1 MEFDI
6 DSGIFIGFLIA
17 TIILG
22 LASSHGI
29 RNIKEYAVGNR
40 DFSTAT
46 IVATL
51 VATWVSGSFFYNII
65 SEGYSKGLYSM
76 WSDIGDPIC
85 LLLIGMIFA
94 VRMGEFL
101 GKLSIAEAMG
111 DLFGQ
116 KVRIIT
122 AIAGFIGITGKIAIQ
137 LKLAGLLFSY
147 VLDIS
152 SGYGTIIAAFIIT
165 LYSSLGGI
173 KSVTFTDIIQ
183 FLTFIVVIPVIAYA
197 LLNSIDNTNII
208 INTLTTHPVFD
219 YKEVFN
225 FSNALSLD
233 KLFVFLYF
241 ITPAFNPA
249 IFQRIAMA
257 KDIIQVR
264 KSFVISAVICFLLLL
279 ILDWITILTLSINP
293 FLNPDEVVKEIIFSQ
308 AYLGLKGMA
317 IIGIMAMIM
326 STVDSFINSTAVLVV
341 HDFLKPLKIEF
352 NRNEL
357 LSARIISIVIGL
369 VSLLLSLRQG
379 NFLTLM
385 IMTSSLYM
393 PIVTVPF
400 IMAIFGFRSSGKS
413 VILGMVAGLSTVLVW
428 DYVLKIKIANSIPFA
443 MLSNLVMLM
452 GSHYLLKQP
461 GGWIG
466 IKDKSGLIQ
475 VRKERRRRLRQLW
488 SDIKSFNLI
497 EVYKNNYPQGDG
509 LISIL
514 GFYVMLSVFATTNL
528 LPEEYR
534 LQHLDILNVLYPIAV
549 SSSAILISYPLWLWN
564 WKESRFVGVFWNLI
578 MFWVL
583 ICFTFLTVL
592 IGGFSEVQLMVFM
605 MNVVIISSLGKWQW
619 SLFNFV
625 SGIVLVTVFYN
636 NYYPGNLDN
645 VEFASSQFKIFYL
658 LLLLI
663 STLILFLKPK
673 QEHQELTEEKNEHL
687 SGRINMYKEQTRE
700 AEALKGRFIRN
711 ITHEYHAPM
720 TGISSMAQVLVQDYD
735 KLNDEQRK
743 VAAKTILDSSLRLEV
758 FDSNIS
764 SLSKLNKPSY
774 DLKLVETDFSQLV
787 EDRVTLCRKLYENEE
802 ESTIHWQE
810 GPETS
815 RRNWQLDIEEGIIL
829 NIDKYYLS
837 QAIDNLIINSINYAK
852 SGTIAISIKRD
863 NDNETIIFSIS
874 DEGIGIPPDELDEV
888 FEEFTVS
895 SRTESFAGGRGVGLA
910 VCKKVIE
917 VHGGTIKAESKRMGT
932 TIWFTLPKAIKNG

>member
-1 MEFDI
+1 
-6 DSGIFIGFLIA
+6 
-17 TIILG
+17 
-22 LASSHGI
+22 
-29 RNIKEYAVGNR
+29 
-40 DFSTAT
+40 
-46 IVATL
+46 
-51 VATWVSGSFFYNII
+51 
-65 SEGYSKGLYSM
+65 
-76 WSDIGDPIC
+76 
-85 LLLIGMIFA
+85 
-94 VRMGEFL
+94 
-101 GKLSIAEAMG
+101 
-111 DLFGQ
+111 
-116 KVRIIT
+116 
-122 AIAGFIGITGKIAIQ
+122 
-137 LKLAGLLFSY
+137 
-147 VLDIS
+147 
-152 SGYGTIIAAFIIT
+152 
-165 LYSSLGGI
+165 
-173 KSVTFTDIIQ
+173 
-183 FLTFIVVIPVIAYA
+183 
-197 LLNSIDNTNII
+197 
-208 INTLTTHPVFD
+208 
-219 YKEVFN
+219 
-225 FSNALSLD
+225 
-233 KLFVFLYF
+233 
-241 ITPAFNPA
+241 
-249 IFQRIAMA
+249 
-257 KDIIQVR
+257 
-264 KSFVISAVICFLLLL
+264 
-279 ILDWITILTLSINP
+279 
-293 FLNPDEVVKEIIFSQ
+293 
-308 AYLGLKGMA
+308 
-317 IIGIMAMIM
+317 
-326 STVDSFINSTAVLVV
+326 
-341 HDFLKPLKIEF
+341 
-352 NRNEL
+352 
-357 LSARIISIVIGL
+357 
-369 VSLLLSLRQG
+369 
-379 NFLTLM
+379 M

-443 MLSNLVMLM
+443 MLSNLVVLM
-452 GSHYLLKQP
+452 GSHYLLRQP

-466 IKDKSGLIQ
+466 IKDESGLIQ
-475 VRKERRRRLRQLW
+475 VRKERRKRLQQLW

-534 LQHLDILNVLYPIAV
+534 LQHLDILDVLYPIAV

-564 WKESRFVGVFWNLI
+564 WKESKFVGIFWNLI

-592 IGGFSEVQLMVFM
+592 VGGFSEVQLMVFM

-764 SLSKLNKPSY
+764 SLSKLNTPSY
-774 DLKLVETDFSQLV
+774 DLKLAETDFSQLV

-802 ESTIHWQE
+802 ESTIYWQE
-810 GPETS
+810 GPET
-815 RRNWQLDIEEGIIL
+815 RTRNWQLDIEEGIIL

-852 SGTIAISIKRD
+852 SGTIAISVKRD
-863 NDNETIIFSIS
+863 NDNEGIIFSIS

-895 SRTESFAGGRGVGLA
+895 SRTQSFAGGRGVGLA
-910 VCKKVIE
+910 LCKKVIE
-917 VHGGTIKAESKRMGT
+917 VHGGKIKAESKRMGT
-932 TIWFTLPKAIKNG
+932 TISFTLPKVIKKR